1 MSEKLVKNNDYRSFI
16 QDVKQ
21 RIQSAQIKAAISVNQ
36 ALLQLYWDLAEQ
48 IVLKQQQTSWGDRFL
63 EELSRDLKAEFPEMK
78 GFSKRN
84 LELMRQ
90 WYRFWQVEAVIA
102 QQLVS
107 QIPWGH
113 NLMIVSKSKDV
124 GEALFY
130 VQKTIENGWSRSVL
144 SHHIET
150 GLYSREGKAVT
161 NFELRL
167 PSPQSDLAQQLLKDP
182 YNFDFLM
189 LRKEHDEKELE
200 DALVAH
206 MTRFLLELGAGFSY
220 LGRQYRL
227 VVSGDVFLIDLLF
240 YHVRLHC
247 YVVVEL
253 KAVKF
258 KPEFVGKLNFYISV
272 VDDLLRSDGDKPTIG
287 LLICKSKD
295 DVVVEYALRDLNK
308 PIGVSEYWPQDLLED
323 WRSSLPTIEEIEAE
337 LGKEVEKPA
346 RSTETMR
353 LQPVRRDGGADI
365 GGLAADSVGSAADI
379 LSLQEN
385 SVMQYFQSNDSMTV
399 KVAGEMLSVKDSRA
413 REILKALTDK
423 GLLMKKGTARSTYY
437 VRV

>member
-1 MSEKLVKNNDYRSFI
+1 MSEKLVKNSEYRSFI
-16 QDVKQ
+16 QEVKQ
-21 RIQSAQIKAAISVNQ
+21 RIQAAQIKAAIAVNKT
-36 ALLQLYWDLAEQ
+36 LLQLYWELAKR
-48 IVLKQQQTSWGDRFL
+48 IVEKQQETRWGDHFL

-90 WYRFWQVEAVIA
+90 WYRFWQEDAVIA

-113 NLMIVSKSKDV
+113 NLLIVSRSKDIE
-124 GEALFY
+124 EALFY
-130 VQKTIENGWSRSVL
+130 VRKTIEHSWSRSSL
-144 SHHIET
+144 RHHT
-150 GLYSREGKAVT
+150 DTALYNREGKAIT

-167 PSPQSDLAQQLLKDP
+167 PTPQSDLAQQLLKDP

-189 LRKEHDEKELE
+189 LRKEHDERELE

-227 VVSGDVFLIDLLF
+227 VVSGDEFFVDLLF

-258 KPEFVGKLNFYISV
+258 KPEFAGKLNFYISA
-272 VDDLLRSDGDKPTIG
+272 VDDLLRSDEDKPTIG
-287 LLICKSKD
+287 LLICKSKND
-295 DVVVEYALRDLNK
+295 MVVEYALRDLNK
-308 PIGVSEYWPQDLLED
+308 PIGVSEYLPQDLLAD
-323 WRSSLPTIEEIEAE
+323 WRSALPTIEEIEAE
-337 LGKEVEKPA
+337 LGKEVEQPGRSAEA
-346 RSTETMR
+346 RR
-353 LQPVRRDGGADI
+353 LHPVKIDAEADS
-365 GGLAADSVGSAADI
+365 GGLAADT
-379 LSLQEN
+379 LSLQEQ
-385 SVMQYFQSNDSMTV
+385 SVMQHFQSNNSMTV
-399 KVAGEMLSVKDSRA
+399 KVAGELLSVKDSRA
-413 REILKALTDK
+413 REILKALTDR
-423 GLLMKKGTARSTYY
+423 GRLMKQGIARSTYY
-437 VRV
+437 VKV